1 MNEYWL
7 FAICAVTFAGQI
19 ALCFKGRKMLLR
31 LLPVIL
37 PVAMGVAF
45 FGLFFLTNGNWAW
58 LLLAVILQNI
68 TGAAGVAWLVY
79 GGYRLTKKYLLL
91 SSKNT

>member
-19 ALCFKGRKMLLR
+19 ALCFKGRRWLLL

-37 PVAMGVAF
+37 PIALGVAF

-58 LLLAVILQNI
+58 LLLAFIVQ
-68 TGAAGVAWLVY
+68 TATVSAATAWLVY
-79 GGYRLTKKYLLL
+79 GGYCLTKKFLSL